1 MRPILLLLPFLQ
13 EKEVNVCHGHMSALL
28 PFVEEDTATELR
40 WSCTC
45 LCALDSHAF
54 LSGQFTEF
62 HKSRCAFLDWGFS
75 EYSGPP
81 LSMPSHSVVSGACS
95 QLQSKILNGKI
106 QK

>member
-28 PFVEEDTATELR
+28 PFVEEDAATELK
-40 WSCTC
+40 WSRTC

-62 HKSRCAFLDWGFS
+62 HNSRCAFLDWGFS

-81 LSMPSHSVVSGACS
+81 LSMPSRSVVSGACS
-95 QLQSKILNGKI
+95 QLQSKILNRKI